1 LKIAG
6 LKIAIIVIALI
17 IFLFPDTSA
26 QDIHFTQIQAT
37 PLLLNPANTGV
48 SDYDFR
54 LVNNYRNQWRK
65 IEAPYNTYSLSAD
78 KRLLPGSQAMG
89 IGACFVH
96 DLSSGNHFVA
106 DKFYFSVSYS
116 RFYRNHQ
123 FVLGIQPGLIF
134 RSFDQSDIT
143 FGSQFSISDSR
154 FNPGLPSHESLL
166 ADKLSYFDCNAGFLW
181 RARIKE
187 YQVAAGVAVYH
198 LNRPV
203 ESFMKSNEDEHLPLR
218 YNVHGNIL
226 IPVTERIDLIPMILY
241 CETSGAR
248 EFVGGSLLGY
258 SVPSVVRSVKNLYAL
273 AFMRINP
280 VRNLDAVMVGGG
292 IRILK
297 FDLFISYD
305 VNISTLRKATNFYGA
320 FEISL
325 IYRNLHTRS
334 KDTTEP
340 CYML

>member
-1 LKIAG
+1 MCQL
-6 LKIAIIVIALI
+6 
-17 IFLFPDTSA
+17 
-26 QDIHFTQIQAT
+26 
-37 PLLLNPANTGV
+37 
-48 SDYDFR
+48 
-54 LVNNYRNQWRK
+54 
-65 IEAPYNTYSLSAD
+65 
-78 KRLLPGSQAMG
+78 MG
-89 IGACFVH
+89 NK
-96 DLSSGNHFVA
+96 LVA
-106 DKFYFSVSYS
+106 DKFYACMSFS
-116 RFYRNHQ
+116 RFFRNHQ
-123 FVLGIQPGLIF
+123 LVLGIQPGVVIRNFNQLTT
-134 RSFDQSDIT
+134 S
-143 FGSQFSISDSR
+143 FGSQFDSGDGT
-154 FNPGLPSHESLL
+154 FNPAYPSHEYLL

-187 YQVAAGVAVYH
+187 YQIAAGVAVYH

-203 ESFMKSNEDEHLPLR
+203 ESFMKNNEEEHLPLR
-218 YNVHGNIL
+218 YNVHGSIL
-226 IPVTERIDLIPMILY
+226 IPVTERIDLIPMVLY

-258 SVPSVVRSVKNLYAL
+258 SVPSGVKSVKNLYAL

-292 IRILK
+292 VRILN